1 MTNLTRLCVVVVEV
15 EVLIR
20 IAQFGTKQADGPR
33 DLYPQHE
40 QRQCGKRAIDGVIT
54 GKKPLTAMEL
64 REETT
69 IPIRFVNDLLFDLMN
84 AGLIVE
90 ITSDEKGETSRFMP
104 AEDIHNLTL
113 GTMIDRLESAGQW
126 KIDLNVSDLFSDE
139 WAKAIELRG
148 SYLREARKIALKD
161 L

>member
-1 MTNLTRLCVVVVEV
+1 
-15 EVLIR
+15 
-20 IAQFGTKQADGPR
+20 
-33 DLYPQHE
+33 
-40 QRQCGKRAIDGVIT
+40 
-54 GKKPLTAMEL
+54 MEL

-139 WAKAIELRG
+139 WAKAIDLRG